1 MSGELRSDRNRASFR
16 REITLDKIRLSLV
29 ALVVFA
35 SIWCVGEARAQAP
48 GGGPPGAVA
57 PGGPGGVAGQAE
69 GQESGSNSPQS
80 FGEILSAGGVV
91 GMLIVLLSIA
101 AVALVFEHVMTIRA
115 AVLMPPG
122 LAEEVHALLAAGK
135 VGPADQR
142 CRAQPSFLA
151 HVLSAGLAES
161 EGGWAAVEKATEDA
175 TAEQSARLFR
185 KIEYLSVIGNIAPMM
200 GLLGTVIGMIFAFR
214 EVADTQGAA
223 RAADLAEGIYL
234 ALVTTV
240 EGLIVAIPALAAF
253 AVFRNRVDHLV
264 AEVAYAAQHVFAPLK
279 RHSMR
284 NPPRAAAPPQAPAP
298 PKSQSP
304 PRGPA
309 PPSAGGGS

>member
-1 MSGELRSDRNRASFR
+1 MDRIRFCVVVVVVLAS
-16 REITLDKIRLSLV
+16 SWSV
-29 ALVVFA
+29 A
-35 SIWCVGEARAQAP
+35 ETRAQAQ
-48 GGGPPGAVA
+48 GGGPPGAAA
-57 PGGPGGVAGQAE
+57 PVNSGGAAGQGEPGETGA
-69 GQESGSNSPQS
+69 SAPQS

-122 LAEEVHALLAAGK
+122 LAEEVHGLLAAGK

-240 EGLIVAIPALAAF
+240 EGLIVAIPSLAAF

-264 AEVAYAAQHVFAPLK
+264 AEVAYATQHVFAPLK
-279 RHSMR
+279 RRST
-284 NPPRAAAPPQAPAP
+284 RAAAPPQAPPPKAQAP
-298 PKSQSP
+298 PK
-304 PRGPA
+304 GPA
-309 PPSAGGGS
+309 PPPAGGGS